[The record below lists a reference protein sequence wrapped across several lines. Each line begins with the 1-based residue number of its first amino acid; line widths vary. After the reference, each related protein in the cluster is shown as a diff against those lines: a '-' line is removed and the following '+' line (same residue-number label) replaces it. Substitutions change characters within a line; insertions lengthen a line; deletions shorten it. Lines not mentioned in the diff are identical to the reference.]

1 MDLISKLEDLK
12 NFGIDLKLDSK
23 EMEVFYVRSMKYFFD
38 EKEHVY
44 CIMVTDRELTI
55 SDLLQISINLQ
66 LHYIERCME
75 NLR

>member
-44 CIMVTDRELTI
+44 
-55 SDLLQISINLQ
+55 LLQISINLQ